1 MGIHLSRARQILRWI
16 RNGRPAEQG
25 STMRVPFIS
34 PSNLSCTCVLPH
46 KLSKMHLS
54 IGHS

>member
-25 STMRVPFIS
+25 STMWVPFIS
-34 PSNLSCTCVLPH
+34 PSNLSCTCALPH